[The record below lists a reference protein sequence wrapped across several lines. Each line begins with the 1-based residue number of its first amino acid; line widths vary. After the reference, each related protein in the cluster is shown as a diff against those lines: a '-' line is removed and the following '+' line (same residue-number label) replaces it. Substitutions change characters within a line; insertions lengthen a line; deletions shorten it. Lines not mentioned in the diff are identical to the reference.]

1 MSISRTWWIV
11 PLAGV
16 IGLASHAR
24 AQDPVDF
31 AKVEMHVL
39 PVQGNVHMLVGAGG
53 NITVQVGKQGVLL
66 VDTEFGPLV
75 PKIMA
80 EVRKLSSGPLR
91 YIVNT
96 HVHGD
101 HVAEDDDH
109 GALPCRGPGSV
120 GTPR

>member
-1 MSISRTWWIV
+1 MDRSARRRR
-11 PLAGV
+11 G
-16 IGLASHAR
+16 HRECAR
-24 AQDPVDF
+24 AQQSQIDF
-31 AKVEMHVL
+31 AAVEIHLL

-53 NITVQVGKQGVLL
+53 NVTVQVGKQGVLL

-91 YIVNT
+91 YIINT

-101 HVAEDDDH
+101 HVGGNEATGQDDARRQHPAADH
-109 GALPCRGPGSV
+109 RRA
-120 GTPR
+120 